1 VTSLITDLTA
11 LLPAWLP
18 QWASLGLLVV
28 GALWAIAFLALP
40 FTAFSLRG
48 RLDAIEARM
57 DELQAEIRGMSLH
70 LPGAAVW
77 GSDAEDLGERLR
89 PPPREAPPAP
99 DARVLRPPIP
109 PAPDDVAWDGGRTRL
124 GAERGLPRPLSRDQT
139 RPMRDEPR
147 LNWPE

>member
-1 VTSLITDLTA
+1 LIADLTA

-40 FTAFSLRG
+40 FAVFSLRG

-89 PPPREAPPAP
+89 PPRREAPSASAAP
-99 DARVLRPPIP
+99 VRPPIP
-109 PAPDDVAWDGGRTRL
+109 PSPDDVAWDAGGRARL
-124 GAERGLPRPLSRDQT
+124 GGERTAWRDQM